1 MMYESGTSF
10 MSLENVS
17 TEVMIK
23 SIVID
28 IVNVISGNELKAE
41 QVDTNDEFH
50 VAKKNQVGQKY
61 RYVSMQSMCI
71 YFIK

>member
-1 MMYESGTSF
+1 

-50 VAKKNQVGQKY
+50 VAKKSSWTKIRICFNAINVYILHQEN
-61 RYVSMQSMCI
+61 RFS
-71 YFIK
+71 